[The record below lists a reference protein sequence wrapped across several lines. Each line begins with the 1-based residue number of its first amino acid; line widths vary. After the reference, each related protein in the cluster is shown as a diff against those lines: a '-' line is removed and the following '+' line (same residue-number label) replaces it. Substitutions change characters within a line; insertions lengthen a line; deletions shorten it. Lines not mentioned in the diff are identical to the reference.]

1 MIEVKAD
8 LIEKLVIG
16 GVCLMELG
24 LILGLIL
31 SAFGIILTFL
41 SYQGWYINWV
51 KERIPM
57 EINRLIRGERI
68 SGLALLTIGLLQT
81 MKVFVQH

>member
-1 MIEVKAD
+1 
-8 LIEKLVIG
+8 
-16 GVCLMELG
+16 MELG

-41 SYQGWYINWV
+41 SYQEWYINWV

-57 EINRLIRGERI
+57 EINRLVRGERI

-81 MKVFVQH
+81 MKILIQ

>member
-1 MIEVKAD
+1 
-8 LIEKLVIG
+8 
-16 GVCLMELG
+16 MELG

-41 SYQGWYINWV
+41 SYQEWYINWV

-57 EINRLIRGERI
+57 EINRLVRGERI

-81 MKVFVQH
+81 MKVLI